1 MLLVILPIGLVVFLL
16 FLLVGLL
23 ILKRVNLLINL
34 ISRNYVNSTHI
45 NKTNSQK
52 ENSRSMEG
60 GGGTVIT
67 KNWVILI
74 LWSICKVLLLLAY
87 AP

>member
-60 GGGTVIT
+60 GGNSDNKKLGDINFVEHM
-67 KNWVILI
+67 
-74 LWSICKVLLLLAY
+74 
-87 AP
+87 